1 MPMQPAPHTI
11 TLPSLMATALAMASL
26 AAFVFP
32 TKAAM
37 HQHVDQSMQTLAHQ
51 LHEHK
56 ALPNHPAQQEW
67 TRALHQRL
75 TSVEHKLEQVQVQ
88 LATLQAMLTRHCHH
102 IAAKRKP

>member
-1 MPMQPAPHTI
+1 MSTQFAPHSI
-11 TLPSLMATALAMASL
+11 TLPSLLATVLAMASL
-26 AAFVFP
+26 AVFVFP

-37 HQHVDQSMQTLAHQ
+37 HQHVDQSIQTLSHQ

-75 TSVEHKLEQVQVQ
+75 TSVEQKLQQLQVQ
-88 LATLQAMLTRHCHH
+88 LATLQTMLTRHCHNT
-102 IAAKRKP
+102 ITGRKP